1 MITYLGLGTNLGN
14 KTENIAQAIQRINE
28 QVGEVLRRSS
38 DYVSEPWGFQSEN
51 TFLNIVVAVETLLEP
66 FDLLQKLQQ
75 IEKQLG
81 RTEKTLGEYKDRIID
96 IDILL
101 YDDKTIA
108 TSELVIPHPLI
119 NERDFV
125 RIPLAEVNL
134 HGGAFEG

>member
-14 KTENIAQAIQRINE
+14 KTENIAQAIQWINE

-134 HGGAFEG
+134 HGGGF

>member
-134 HGGAFEG
+134 HGGGF